1 MVNISTANPFTKPC
15 PRPQANFDWPVS
27 LPLSGQK
34 AGQARKRAGP
44 FGSCPAYGSRVGAQV
59 ALQRCLTL
67 RTSGA
72 SLSCFF
78 TVPFKRGHLYF
89 AKKGTFLLW
98 VDSEFFAILSME
110 IGFGIQLDLLK
121 DRTNLGKIYLVGLL
135 VTVTDLVVS

>member
-89 AKKGTFLLW
+89 AKKGTFLLG
-98 VDSEFFAILSME
+98 VDSKISNSAYENGAVKTYAIMRKSVNDSTFAPE
-110 IGFGIQLDLLK
+110 E
-121 DRTNLGKIYLVGLL
+121 TEY
-135 VTVTDLVVS
+135 

>member
-15 PRPQANFDWPVS
+15 PRPQANFDWPMS

-67 RTSGA
+67 RTSSA
-72 SLSCFF
+72 SLSSFF
-78 TVPFKRGHLYF
+78 TVPLKRGHLYF

-98 VDSEFFAILSME
+98 VDRAKLP
-110 IGFGIQLDLLK
+110 G
-121 DRTNLGKIYLVGLL
+121 
-135 VTVTDLVVS
+135 